1 VRFNE
6 LFPLVLLR
14 FVRGAGRRDYLCDR
28 DTGEIM
34 AKTFQVPAILNRIS
48 FTKDNGLS
56 LGFVTNE
63 LSDEEKVLA
72 AQYHAKFGYLLFKP
86 NQFTEDDIPETDALD
101 DEKRTPSQR
110 LRAVLYVLW
119 VQRGSKGSFTDFYVK
134 NLDLAVNRVKNLLE

>member
-14 FVRGAGRRDYLCDR
+14 PIRGAGRRDYVCDR
-28 DTGEIM
+28 DAGEIM

-63 LSDEEKVLA
+63 LSNDEKVLA
-72 AQYHAKFGYLLFKP
+72 ASYHSKFGWLLFKES
-86 NQFTEDDIPETDALD
+86 QFSDADIPEDDAEED
-101 DEKRTPSQR
+101 RTPSQR
-110 LRAVLYVLW
+110 LRSVLFILW
-119 VQRGSKGSFTDFYVK
+119 SQRGSKGSFNDFYR
-134 NLDLAVNRVKNLLE
+134 NQMQAAVDRVKKLLTD